1 MPKTVPNETDDK
13 PRAEAKFTWTM
24 PRCGGRRRSQ
34 PSLMSPMFT
43 LTYQNA
49 QFTTPDTLL
58 PFLQANVGKSPQI
71 QIDCIMPY
79 NGTAGQLMD
88 EVCAYL
94 SKLDRQIEVWPNVI
108 LNRST
113 ERTSTGQSG
122 SHLVFQIDVRSK

>member
-1 MPKTVPNETDDK
+1 
-13 PRAEAKFTWTM
+13 
-24 PRCGGRRRSQ
+24 
-34 PSLMSPMFT
+34 MFT

-49 QFTTPDTLL
+49 QITTPDTLL

-71 QIDCIMPY
+71 QVDEIMPY

-94 SKLDRQIEVWPNVI
+94 SKLDRHIEVWPNVI

-122 SHLVFQIDVRSK
+122 SHLVFRIDVRSKLL

>member
-1 MPKTVPNETDDK
+1 MY
-13 PRAEAKFTWTM
+13 
-24 PRCGGRRRSQ
+24 
-34 PSLMSPMFT
+34 T
-43 LTYQNA
+43 LIYHNGH
-49 QFTTPDTLL
+49 FNRPDTLL

-94 SKLDRQIEVWPNVI
+94 SKLDPHIEVWPNVI

-113 ERTSTGQSG
+113 ESSATGQIVSF
-122 SHLVFQIDVRSK
+122 LVIQIDVRNNEK

>member
-1 MPKTVPNETDDK
+1 
-13 PRAEAKFTWTM
+13 
-24 PRCGGRRRSQ
+24 
-34 PSLMSPMFT
+34 MSPMFT

-49 QFTTPDTLL
+49 QINTPGTLL

-71 QIDCIMPY
+71 QINCMMPY

-94 SKLDRQIEVWPNVI
+94 SKLNRQIEVWLNVI
-108 LNRST
+108 LNCSA

-122 SHLVFQIDVRSK
+122 SHLVFRIDVRSK

>member
-1 MPKTVPNETDDK
+1 
-13 PRAEAKFTWTM
+13 
-24 PRCGGRRRSQ
+24 
-34 PSLMSPMFT
+34 MFT

-49 QFTTPDTLL
+49 QFNTPDTLL

-71 QIDCIMPY
+71 QIDCRMPY

-122 SHLVFQIDVRSK
+122 SHLVFQIDVRSKKL

>member
-1 MPKTVPNETDDK
+1 
-13 PRAEAKFTWTM
+13 
-24 PRCGGRRRSQ
+24 
-34 PSLMSPMFT
+34 
-43 LTYQNA
+43 
-49 QFTTPDTLL
+49 
-58 PFLQANVGKSPQI
+58 
-71 QIDCIMPY
+71 MPY

-122 SHLVFQIDVRSK
+122 SHLVFRIDVRSKKYKPISGPIREQKIAAAAAARPEAELKLI

>member
-1 MPKTVPNETDDK
+1 
-13 PRAEAKFTWTM
+13 
-24 PRCGGRRRSQ
+24 
-34 PSLMSPMFT
+34 MFT

-49 QFTTPDTLL
+49 HINTPDTLL
-58 PFLQANVGKSPQI
+58 PVLQANVGKSPQI

-108 LNRST
+108 LNRRT

-122 SHLVFQIDVRSK
+122 SHLVFQIDVRSKKL